1 MSKYGIQKEVI
12 GDFDVILAQVKEALA
27 KEGFGVLTE
36 INVTETL
43 KKKLNV
49 DYTKYIILGA
59 CHPQS
64 AYKVL
69 QKEPSIG
76 LFLPCNVIV
85 YKKGNVIV
93 VEAIRPTVALKMV
106 DNSELALI
114 AKEIEEKLQRVVESI
129 LRTSAV

>member
-1 MSKYGIQKEVI
+1 MNRYGIQKEVT
-12 GDFDVILAQVKEALA
+12 GDFDVILAQVKETLA

-64 AYKVL
+64 AYQVL

-76 LFLPCNVIV
+76 LLLPCNVII
-85 YKKGNVIV
+85 YQTGDTIT
-93 VEAIRPTVALKMV
+93 VEAIRPTVAMEMV
-106 DNSELALI
+106 ENPEI
-114 AKEIEEKLQRVVESI
+114 APIAQEIEGKLQRVIENI
-129 LRTSAV
+129 LGQE

>member
-1 MSKYGIQKEVI
+1 MNRYGIQKEVTE
-12 GDFDVILAQVKEALA
+12 DFDTVLAQVKETLA

-49 DYTKYIILGA
+49 DYTKYVILGA

-64 AYKVL
+64 AYQVL

-76 LFLPCNVIV
+76 LLLPCNVIV
-85 YKKGNVIV
+85 YQTGNTVT
-93 VEAIRPTVALKMV
+93 VEAIRPTVAMEMV
-106 DNSELALI
+106 ENPEI
-114 AKEIEEKLQRVVESI
+114 APIAQEIEGKLQRVIENVTE
-129 LRTSAV
+129 RE

>member
-1 MSKYGIQKEVI
+1 MNTYGIQKEI
-12 GDFDVILAQVKEALA
+12 TGDFDVILAQVKAELA
-27 KEGFGVLTE
+27 KEGFGILTE

-64 AYKVL
+64 AYQVL

-76 LFLPCNVIV
+76 LLLPCNVII
-85 YKKGNVIV
+85 YQTGNTIT
-93 VEAIRPTVALKMV
+93 VETIRPTVAMEMV
-106 DNSELALI
+106 DNPEI
-114 AKEIEEKLQRVVESI
+114 APIAQEIEGKLQRIIENIS
-129 LRTSAV
+129 

>member
-1 MSKYGIQKEVI
+1 MNRYGIQKKI
-12 GDFDVILAQVKEALA
+12 TGDFEATLAKVKSELA

-49 DYTKYIILGA
+49 DYTKYAILGA

-64 AYKVL
+64 AYQVL

-76 LFLPCNVIV
+76 LLLPCNVIV
-85 YKKGNVIV
+85 YQTGNTIT
-93 VEAIRPTVALKMV
+93 VEAIRPTVAMEIV
-106 DNSELALI
+106 DNPEIAQI
-114 AKEIEEKLQRVVESI
+114 AKEIEGKLQHVVENVSGQE
-129 LRTSAV
+129 